1 MKYNNHIKNN
11 KKHFDN
17 VIIDVQLYYLI
28 NID

>member
-1 MKYNNHIKNN
+1 MKYNNYIKNN
-11 KKHFDN
+11 KKQFDN